1 MENTH
6 DNNEEQN
13 NEPTTSASSVE
24 QLKVMVDNPMLH
36 SEVIDYK
43 SLDKPSLRE
52 VLLAILED
60 NPATVGMCYADLTGQ
75 TMVNCKEEAG
85 FWCRVEDELLDMF
98 SERLVAAS
106 FIKGDIAGE
115 PYTRIV
121 YGYSPQQLLDATL
134 G

>member
-6 DNNEEQN
+6 DNNDEQS

-24 QLKVMVDNPMLH
+24 QLKVLVDNPTLH

-60 NPATVGMCYADLTGQ
+60 NPATVLMCYADITG
-75 TMVNCKEEAG
+75 TTTVGSKEEAV
-85 FWCRVEDELLDMF
+85 FMCAVEDELVDMF
-98 SERLVAAS
+98 ADRIVAAS
-106 FIKGDIAGE
+106 FIKGDIAGA
-115 PYTRIV
+115 PYTHIV
-121 YGYSPQQLLDATL
+121 YGYSPQQLFDATL